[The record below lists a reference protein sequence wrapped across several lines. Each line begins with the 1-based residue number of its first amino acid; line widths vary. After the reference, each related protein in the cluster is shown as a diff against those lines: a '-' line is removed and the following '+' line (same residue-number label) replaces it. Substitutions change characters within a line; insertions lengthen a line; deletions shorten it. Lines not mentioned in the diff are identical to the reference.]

1 MAQDVYGEIRRLMA
15 ATWIPCQDCENYWCV
30 RHQTHVHDCDCLP
43 IEGWTESPY
52 KADS

>member
-1 MAQDVYGEIRRLMA
+1 MAKDVYGEIRRLMA